1 MRVREGKEDG
11 EMGMGRTRCHDPVCM
26 HMPYLVCG
34 QPLVKSGELYTQLAS
49 YIKEGSLAGCS
60 FSAGENDIEADRG
73 AGILGV
79 GALPYPDP
87 TVPIPRP

>member
-1 MRVREGKEDG
+1 
-11 EMGMGRTRCHDPVCM
+11 M

-79 GALPYPDP
+79 RALPYPDP